1 MVGAR
6 RCPPPQPNLRFW
18 IQQTIAVIIS
28 SSLLIFVVVWGLC
41 VRTSGMLGRWLER
54 KRRGTQP
61 REWDDPLRW
70 KDELLTKD
78 PRYYARSCGFDLET
92 CDVETE
98 DGFILRVHRVV
109 DPERGENART
119 GFPVLIM
126 HGLFQSSGSFITS
139 EHRSMA
145 FWLARH
151 GGYQVYLGNNRG
163 VFDGGHRE
171 YSRYDPR
178 FWAYDVRDLAQYDLP
193 AMIDFVR
200 QDTGYD
206 RIAYIGHSQ
215 GSTIAFLALSRF
227 MLPDLGRKLT
237 YVAALAPAVY
247 SGPLTKTLMFRVM
260 RRMPWHVWEWVFGW
274 LDYVPLMKF
283 SYDWT
288 PAVPYAALGYQM
300 FAYLFEWTDTH
311 WLPRRKPKMFRFTPH
326 PISSAGM
333 YWWAGPEGFCASGC
347 IFAIHD
353 KPWFDERF
361 PPLSLYCGEQ
371 DQIVLFQPFLERIAK
386 HEPSLRVIRTQVQ
399 PDAEHCDHYWA
410 ADAVE
415 WCFYD
420 IFGTYTRT
428 CAR

>member
-1 MVGAR
+1 MSCGRGNGELTGKPKYHAPHEYGVDPGQARNLRLNSSGVAIGAWHNLPRSLYLEHVRDGVVPDAVYEQALVEYPTVVYLHGNALNRAAPFRVRSYQEISEVLNANVIAIDYRGFGDSESFPTEEGVVLDARAAVQFVLDHAR
-6 RCPPPQPNLRFW
+6 RPDRTGPAPGLTLMGQSLGTGVAAQCALRLVREGIHVDGVVLLAAF
-18 IQQTIAVIIS
+18 
-28 SSLLIFVVVWGLC
+28 SSL
-41 VRTSGMLGRWLER
+41 R
-54 KRRGTQP
+54 
-61 REWDDPLRW
+61 PL
-70 KDELLTKD
+70 
-78 PRYYARSCGFDLET
+78 
-92 CDVETE
+92 
-98 DGFILRVHRVV
+98 
-109 DPERGENART
+109 
-119 GFPVLIM
+119 
-126 HGLFQSSGSFITS
+126 
-139 EHRSMA
+139 
-145 FWLARH
+145 
-151 GGYQVYLGNNRG
+151 
-163 VFDGGHRE
+163 
-171 YSRYDPR
+171 
-178 FWAYDVRDLAQYDLP
+178 
-193 AMIDFVR
+193 
-200 QDTGYD
+200 
-206 RIAYIGHSQ
+206 
-215 GSTIAFLALSRF
+215 
-227 MLPDLGRKLT
+227 
-237 YVAALAPAVY
+237 VAAFRMGGVV
-247 SGPLTKTLMFRVM
+247 PLL
-260 RRMPWHVWEWVFGW
+260 GW

-371 DQIVLFQPFLERIAK
+371 DQIVLFQPLLERIAK

-420 IFGTYTRT
+420 IFGTYIRTR
-428 CAR
+428 AR